1 MPYRKV
7 SLAINNINGS
17 LRYTVY
23 DYHWANARV
32 DGGPDR
38 RYKHNYQI
46 PVPRKV
52 TVPLHHYGIMT
63 FLIGRDKFVI
73 LTDEASLLPT
83 FDAAFQNWVQV
94 Q

>member
-1 MPYRKV
+1 MALCDIRFTIITGP
-7 SLAINNINGS
+7 I
-17 LRYTVY
+17 
-23 DYHWANARV
+23 ARV

-38 RYKHNYQI
+38 RISKSTNYQI